1 MDTKLFQIM
10 TAQGR
15 KVVGLSYGQLS
26 MLNTGPAAQAGA
38 DTLQEKLQD
47 ISGLPVQEFDLV
59 KDDAGQ
65 IHVKARD
72 EFYLQAR
79 EIEDIEPL
87 FGRFAFA

>member
-1 MDTKLFQIM
+1 MDTKLFKIM

-38 DTLQEKLQD
+38 ETLQEKLLD
-47 ISGLPVQEFDLV
+47 VYGLPVREFNLV
-59 KDDAGQ
+59 EDDAGQ
-65 IHVKARD
+65 IRVEARD
-72 EFYLQAR
+72 EFYLEAR

-87 FGRFAFA
+87 FGRFSFA

>member
-1 MDTKLFQIM
+1 MNTKLFQIM
-10 TAQGR
+10 TAHGR

-38 DTLQEKLQD
+38 ETLQEKLQD

-59 KDDAGQ
+59 KDNSGQ
-65 IHVKARD
+65 IRVEARD
-72 EFYLQAR
+72 EYYLQAQ

-87 FGRFAFA
+87 YGRFAFA